1 MIQAPGENLKKLFCG
16 NIFSLFCKLHRFT
29 ALGKLF
35 AMAKWSDFR
44 KSLIKYTPK
53 KVFLR
58 LFPGDCTIKLF
69 MAAMLYY
76 SKLGCF
82 SLSDNNNLV

>member
-35 AMAKWSDFR
+35 AIAKWSSFR
-44 KSLIKYTPK
+44 QSLIKFTPK
-53 KVFLR
+53 KFFEIISCGLYYNTFYGRNFVLHYAR
-58 LFPGDCTIKLF
+58 LFFT
-69 MAAMLYY
+69 
-76 SKLGCF
+76 
-82 SLSDNNNLV
+82 VRQ